1 MSDLLTIDS
10 FTPHLDT
17 TFSIALSNGELLALR
32 LTEITAL
39 GQNSASNR
47 IPFSLLFCHP
57 SLPRNAH
64 LPQQTYHLQHAA
76 LGTLTLFLV
85 PLRPDQTGMRYQAIF
100 T

>member
-1 MSDLLTIDS
+1 MSNLLTIAS

-32 LTEITAL
+32 LIEITSL
-39 GQNSASNR
+39 GQGSHGSR
-47 IPFSLLFCHP
+47 TPFSLIFCHP
-57 SLPRNAH
+57 NLPRNAH
-64 LPQQTYHLQHAA
+64 LPQQTYHLHHAA

-85 PLRPDQTGMRYQAIF
+85 PLGPDQVGMRYQAIF

>member
-1 MSDLLTIDS
+1 MSDLLTIDF

-17 TFSIALSNGELLALR
+17 TFNIALSNGELLALR
-32 LTEITAL
+32 LNEITPL
-39 GQNSASNR
+39 GQGSAGNR
-47 IPFSLLFCHP
+47 SPFSLLFCHP

-64 LPQQTYHLQHAA
+64 LPQQTYHLQHAV

-85 PLRPDQTGMRYQAIF
+85 PLGPDQTGMRYQAIF